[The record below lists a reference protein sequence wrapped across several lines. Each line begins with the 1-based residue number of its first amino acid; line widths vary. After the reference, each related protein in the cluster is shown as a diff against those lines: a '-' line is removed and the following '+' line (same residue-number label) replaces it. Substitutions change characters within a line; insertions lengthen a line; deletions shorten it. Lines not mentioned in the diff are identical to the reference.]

1 MKNLAMIFKKDKMS
15 NPIKYKLKAGLISNH
30 NAMPQFNFILD
41 IFQVKEAQRFYK
53 TATKLD
59 ETSIIALSGIIACQI
74 LDGQYEV
81 AKEQLEFLKGMYFCI
96 VKYVSEYSFIIKSL
110 NQSKFSH
117 TLGYEYFSLCQI
129 FDFSS

>member
-1 MKNLAMIFKKDKMS
+1 MLCHNSILYWIF
-15 NPIKYKLKAGLISNH
+15 
-30 NAMPQFNFILD
+30 
-41 IFQVKEAQRFYK
+41 FQVKEAQRFYK

-117 TLGYEYFSLCQI
+117 TLDYEYFSLRQI